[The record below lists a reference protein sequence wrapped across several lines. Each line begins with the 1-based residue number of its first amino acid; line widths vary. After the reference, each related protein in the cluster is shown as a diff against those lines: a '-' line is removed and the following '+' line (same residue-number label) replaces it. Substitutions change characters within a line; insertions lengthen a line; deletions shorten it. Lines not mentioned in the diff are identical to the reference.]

1 MWSLGMVLYYLCYS
15 RLPYT
20 QIDDVDILKEE
31 IREFKS
37 YVFVLLTDLHVPLI
51 SVCQI
56 CSNTSIILFNIL
68 FSLE

>member
-1 MWSLGMVLYYLCYS
+1 MDANGRYTDEFSFKGDMWSLGMVLYYLCYS

-37 YVFVLLTDLHVPLI
+37 YVFVPLI
-51 SVCQI
+51 DRCYYIPIRES
-56 CSNTSIILFNIL
+56 
-68 FSLE
+68 

>member
-37 YVFVLLTDLHVPLI
+37 YVFMLLIDV
-51 SVCQI
+51 
-56 CSNTSIILFNIL
+56 
-68 FSLE
+68 